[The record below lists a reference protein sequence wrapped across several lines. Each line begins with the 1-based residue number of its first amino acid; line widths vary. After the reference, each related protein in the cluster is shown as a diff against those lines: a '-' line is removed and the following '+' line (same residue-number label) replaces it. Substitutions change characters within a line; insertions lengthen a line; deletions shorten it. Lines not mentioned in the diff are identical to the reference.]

1 MKRKYCKRING
12 TKGFTLIELLLVITI
27 ISVLA
32 AVVVP
37 RFFGRSQE
45 ARIVAARQTIVGT
58 FGISLDLFEQDTGR
72 YPRSDEGL
80 RALVDNS
87 QITNWRGPY
96 LKSINVP
103 LDPWGNEYKYSYPSE
118 LISSDFLYDIISSGP
133 DGVFGNN
140 DDVTNH
146 DDPHI
151 KNEDRF

>member
-1 MKRKYCKRING
+1 MKRKYCKRKK
-12 TKGFTLIELLLVITI
+12 TAKGFTLIELLLVITI

-58 FGISLDLFEQDTGR
+58 FGIAMDMFEQDTGR
-72 YPRSDEGL
+72 YPRGDEGL
-80 RALVDNS
+80 RALVQNP

-96 LKSINVP
+96 LKSTNIP

-118 LISSDFLYDIISSGP
+118 LTSSKFLYDIISTGP

-140 DDVTNH
+140 NDVTNH
-146 DDPHI
+146 DDPA
-151 KNEDRF
+151 NETR